1 MIDFEALSPDAP
13 AIILLCSSIATTRGD
28 AATRPLGP
36 RTWAKLSDHLT
47 NQSFGGP
54 GNLIGLTADEIDRS
68 LAVGGDEAERYAR
81 LLARGGQLAFELDR
95 LRSRGIWV
103 VTIADDA
110 YPARLVERLGP
121 DAPPV
126 LFGSGDAAGLDGGGL
141 AIVGSRDVDAAAIA
155 FTERLATAAARG
167 GTRVISGGARGID
180 VTAMRAAAAADG
192 FVLGVLPEGVERR
205 LREGETRIAV
215 ASGRA
220 ILVSPYH
227 PGATFSAGAA
237 MGRNKIIYGLADV
250 AVVVSSAVGSGGTW
264 TGALE
269 AIAGGWAPV
278 LVRDGPGVP
287 EGNRAL
293 IAKGGVPFP
302 EAALADDALT
312 GDTREGRASAVTIA
326 DLLALVPAGGRSGPD
341 LPAPPPY
348 GQQALFDE

>member
-1 MIDFEALSPDAP
+1 MIDFEALSPDAS
-13 AIILLCSSIATTRGD
+13 AIILLCSSIATD
-28 AATRPLGP
+28 HAAAATRPLGP
-36 RTWAKLSDHLT
+36 RTWAKLKDRLAK
-47 NQSFGGP
+47 QSLGGARD
-54 GNLIGLTADEIDRS
+54 LIGLTADEIDRR
-68 LAVGGDEAERYAR
+68 LEVGPEEAERYAR

-110 YPARLVERLGP
+110 YPARLVERLGL

-126 LFGSGDAAGLDGGGL
+126 LFGSGDATGLDGGGL
-141 AIVGSRDVDAAAIA
+141 AIVGSRDVDEAAVA
-155 FTERLATAAARG
+155 FTERLASAAVRG

-192 FVLGVLPEGVERR
+192 FVVGVLPEGVERR

-220 ILVSPYH
+220 VLVSPYH
-227 PGATFSAGAA
+227 PGAAFSAGAA

-250 AVVVSSAVGSGGTW
+250 AVVVSSAVDSGGSW

-269 AIAGGWAPV
+269 AMAGGWTPV
-278 LVRDGPGVP
+278 LVREGPGAP
-287 EGNRAL
+287 DGNRAL
-293 IAKGGVPFP
+293 IEKGAVPFP
-302 EAALADDALT
+302 EEALT
-312 GDTREGRASAVTIA
+312 GDAGADPVVTVA
-326 DLLALVPAGGRSGPD
+326 DLLARVPAGDRSGTD
-341 LPAPPPY
+341 VPAPAPY